1 MISDKTIRK
10 ELFPVHLLTFS
21 LPVMWLIILVVLA
34 LAEAA
39 TINLVSI
46 WFAAGALTA
55 LLVSL
60 FCQNFWIQ
68 LVVFLLVSTLC
79 LALVRPLAQKKFT
92 PHLRP
97 TNLDLL
103 LGQYGVVTEDI
114 DNEAGTGAVYVDGKT
129 WTARSSDGSVIPIGT
144 KVTVE
149 RMEGVKLFVT
159 PERTPCG
166 AK

>member
-1 MISDKTIRK
+1 M
-10 ELFPVHLLTFS
+10 HLLTFS

-114 DNEAGTGAVYVDGKT
+114 DNLAATGQVKVDGQLGMR
-129 WTARSSDGSVIPIGT
+129 WRNPFPLAASFRFCAS
-144 KVTVE
+144 KV
-149 RMEGVKLFVT
+149 
-159 PERTPCG
+159 
-166 AK
+166 

>member
-1 MISDKTIRK
+1 M
-10 ELFPVHLLTFS
+10 HLLTFS

-46 WFAAGALTA
+46 WFAAGALAA

-68 LVVFLLVSTLC
+68 LVLFILVSTLC

-103 LGQYGVVTEDI
+103 LGQDAVVTEDI
-114 DNEAGTGAVYVDGKT
+114 DNLASTGQVKVGGQI
-129 WTARSSDGSVIPIGT
+129 WTARNEVEEPIPAGT
-144 KVTVE
+144 IVQVL
-149 RMEGVKLFVT
+149 RIEGVKIIVRVKDSAV
-159 PERTPCG
+159 ES
-166 AK
+166 

>member
-1 MISDKTIRK
+1 M
-10 ELFPVHLLTFS
+10 HLLTFS

-68 LVVFLLVSTLC
+68 LVVFLLV
-79 LALVRPLAQKKFT
+79 AQKKFT

-114 DNEAGTGAVYVDGKT
+114 DNLAATGQVKVDGQI
-129 WTARSSDGSVIPIGT
+129 WTARNEVEEPIPAGSIVQVLRI
-144 KVTVE
+144 
-149 RMEGVKLFVT
+149 EGVKIIVQVKDSVS
-159 PERTPCG
+159 ES
-166 AK
+166 

>member
-55 LLVSL
+55 LLISL
-60 FCQNFWIQ
+60 F
-68 LVVFLLVSTLC
+68 
-79 LALVRPLAQKKFT
+79 
-92 PHLRP
+92 
-97 TNLDLL
+97 
-103 LGQYGVVTEDI
+103 
-114 DNEAGTGAVYVDGKT
+114 
-129 WTARSSDGSVIPIGT
+129 
-144 KVTVE
+144 
-149 RMEGVKLFVT
+149 
-159 PERTPCG
+159 
-166 AK
+166 

>member
-1 MISDKTIRK
+1 MIGEKAIRK

-114 DNEAGTGAVYVDGKT
+114 DNLAATGQA
-129 WTARSSDGSVIPIGT
+129 ASFRFCAS
-144 KVTVE
+144 KV
-149 RMEGVKLFVT
+149 
-159 PERTPCG
+159 
-166 AK
+166 

>member
-1 MISDKTIRK
+1 M
-10 ELFPVHLLTFS
+10 HLLTFS

-103 LGQYGVVTEDI
+103 LGQYGVVTEDDCVI
-114 DNEAGTGAVYVDGKT
+114 IEPTQKDLENQGFVAG
-129 WTARSSDGSVIPIGT
+129 SIC
-144 KVTVE
+144 
-149 RMEGVKLFVT
+149 F
-159 PERTPCG
+159 
-166 AK
+166 

>member
-1 MISDKTIRK
+1 M
-10 ELFPVHLLTFS
+10 HLLTFS

-79 LALVRPLAQKKFT
+79 L
-92 PHLRP
+92 HWYGHWLR
-97 TNLDLL
+97 
-103 LGQYGVVTEDI
+103 
-114 DNEAGTGAVYVDGKT
+114 
-129 WTARSSDGSVIPIGT
+129 RSS
-144 KVTVE
+144 
-149 RMEGVKLFVT
+149 R
-159 PERTPCG
+159 RTCVPQIWICS
-166 AK
+166 

>member
-1 MISDKTIRK
+1 MIGEKAIRK

-114 DNEAGTGAVYVDGKT
+114 DNLAATGEGR
-129 WTARSSDGSVIPIGT
+129 WTDLDSS
-144 KVTVE
+144 E
-149 RMEGVKLFVT
+149 
-159 PERTPCG
+159 
-166 AK
+166 

>member
-1 MISDKTIRK
+1 M
-10 ELFPVHLLTFS
+10 HLLTFS

-68 LVVFLLVSTLC
+68 LVVFLFVSTLC

-114 DNEAGTGAVYVDGKT
+114 DNLAATGQVKVDGQI
-129 WTARSSDGSVIPIGT
+129 WTARNEVEEPIPAGSIVQVLRI
-144 KVTVE
+144 
-149 RMEGVKLFVT
+149 EGVKIIVRVKDSVS
-159 PERTPCG
+159 ES
-166 AK
+166 

>member
-1 MISDKTIRK
+1 M
-10 ELFPVHLLTFS
+10 HLLTFS

-55 LLVSL
+55 LLISL

-92 PHLRP
+92 PHLHP

-103 LGQYGVVTEDI
+103 LGQYAVVTEDI
-114 DNEAGTGAVYVDGKT
+114 DNLAATGQVKVDGQI
-129 WTARSSDGSVIPIGT
+129 WTARNEVEEPIPAGSIVQVLRI
-144 KVTVE
+144 
-149 RMEGVKLFVT
+149 EGVKIIVRVKDSVS
-159 PERTPCG
+159 ES
-166 AK
+166 

>member
-1 MISDKTIRK
+1 M
-10 ELFPVHLLTFS
+10 HLLTFS

-103 LGQYGVVTEDI
+103 LGQYGQVK
-114 DNEAGTGAVYVDGKT
+114 VDGQI
-129 WTARSSDGSVIPIGT
+129 WTARNEVEEPIPAGSIVQVLRI
-144 KVTVE
+144 
-149 RMEGVKLFVT
+149 EGVKIIV
-159 PERTPCG
+159 R
-166 AK
+166 AKDSVSES

>member
-1 MISDKTIRK
+1 M
-10 ELFPVHLLTFS
+10 HLLTFS

-114 DNEAGTGAVYVDGKT
+114 DNLAATSLSLQKT
-129 WTARSSDGSVIPIGT
+129 QKVNWQISLSPPNNGVNFSVPFSTNG
-144 KVTVE
+144 
-149 RMEGVKLFVT
+149 
-159 PERTPCG
+159 
-166 AK
+166 

>member
-1 MISDKTIRK
+1 M
-10 ELFPVHLLTFS
+10 HLLTFS

-46 WFAAGALTA
+46 WFAAALTA

-114 DNEAGTGAVYVDGKT
+114 DNLAATGQVKVDGQI
-129 WTARSSDGSVIPIGT
+129 WTARNEVEEPIPAGSIVQVLRI
-144 KVTVE
+144 
-149 RMEGVKLFVT
+149 EGVKIIVRVKDSVS
-159 PERTPCG
+159 ES
-166 AK
+166 

>member
-1 MISDKTIRK
+1 M
-10 ELFPVHLLTFS
+10 HLLTFS

-46 WFAAGALTA
+46 WFAAGALVA

-68 LVVFLLVSTLC
+68 LVLFILVSTLC

-103 LGQYGVVTEDI
+103 LGQDAVVTEDI
-114 DNEAGTGAVYVDGKT
+114 DNLASTGQVKVGGQI
-129 WTARSSDGSVIPIGT
+129 WTARNEVEVPIPAGT
-144 KVTVE
+144 IVQVL
-149 RMEGVKLFVT
+149 RIEGVKIIVRVKDSAV
-159 PERTPCG
+159 ES
-166 AK
+166 

>member
-1 MISDKTIRK
+1 M
-10 ELFPVHLLTFS
+10 HLLTFS

-46 WFAAGALTA
+46 WFAAGALVA

-68 LVVFLLVSTLC
+68 LVLFILVSTLC

-103 LGQYGVVTEDI
+103 LGQDAVVTEDI
-114 DNEAGTGAVYVDGKT
+114 DNLASTGQVKVGGQI
-129 WTARSSDGSVIPIGT
+129 WTARNEVEEPIPAGT
-144 KVTVE
+144 IVQVL
-149 RMEGVKLFVT
+149 RIEGVKIIVRVKDSAV
-159 PERTPCG
+159 ES
-166 AK
+166 

>member
-1 MISDKTIRK
+1 MIGEKAIRK

-68 LVVFLLVSTLC
+68 LVVFLVSTLC

-114 DNEAGTGAVYVDGKT
+114 DNLAATGQVKVDGQI
-129 WTARSSDGSVIPIGT
+129 WTARNEVEEPIPAGSIVQVLRI
-144 KVTVE
+144 
-149 RMEGVKLFVT
+149 EGVKIIV
-159 PERTPCG
+159 R
-166 AK
+166 AKDSVSES

>member
-1 MISDKTIRK
+1 M
-10 ELFPVHLLTFS
+10 HLLTFS

-55 LLVSL
+55 LLISL

-79 LALVRPLAQKKFT
+79 LALVLA
-92 PHLRP
+92 
-97 TNLDLL
+97 
-103 LGQYGVVTEDI
+103 
-114 DNEAGTGAVYVDGKT
+114 AGPEEVYP
-129 WTARSSDGSVIPIGT
+129 APPSHQP
-144 KVTVE
+144 
-149 RMEGVKLFVT
+149 
-159 PERTPCG
+159 
-166 AK
+166 

>member
-1 MISDKTIRK
+1 M
-10 ELFPVHLLTFS
+10 HLLTFS

-114 DNEAGTGAVYVDGKT
+114 DNLAATGQVKVDGQISGQLGMR
-129 WTARSSDGSVIPIGT
+129 WRNPFPLAASFRFCAS
-144 KVTVE
+144 KV
-149 RMEGVKLFVT
+149 
-159 PERTPCG
+159 
-166 AK
+166 

>member
-1 MISDKTIRK
+1 M
-10 ELFPVHLLTFS
+10 HLLTFS

-114 DNEAGTGAVYVDGKT
+114 DNLAATGQVK
-129 WTARSSDGSVIPIGT
+129 GSGQLGMRWRNPFPLAASFRFCAS
-144 KVTVE
+144 KV
-149 RMEGVKLFVT
+149 
-159 PERTPCG
+159 
-166 AK
+166 

>member
-1 MISDKTIRK
+1 M
-10 ELFPVHLLTFS
+10 HLLTFS

-46 WFAAGALTA
+46 WFAAGALVA
-55 LLVSL
+55 LLDSL

-68 LVVFLLVSTLC
+68 LVLFILVSALC

-103 LGQYGVVTEDI
+103 LGQDAVVTEDI
-114 DNEAGTGAVYVDGKT
+114 DNLAATGQVKVGGQT
-129 WTARSSDGSVIPIGT
+129 WTARNEVEEPIPAGSIVQVLRI
-144 KVTVE
+144 
-149 RMEGVKLFVT
+149 EGVKIIVRVKDSAA
-159 PERTPCG
+159 ES
-166 AK
+166 

>member
-1 MISDKTIRK
+1 M
-10 ELFPVHLLTFS
+10 HLLTFS

-46 WFAAGALTA
+46 WFAAGALVA

-68 LVVFLLVSTLC
+68 LVLFILVSALC

-103 LGQYGVVTEDI
+103 LGQDAVVTEDI
-114 DNEAGTGAVYVDGKT
+114 DNLASTGQVKVGGQI
-129 WTARSSDGSVIPIGT
+129 WTARNEVEEPIPAGT
-144 KVTVE
+144 IVQVL
-149 RMEGVKLFVT
+149 RIEGVKIIV
-159 PERTPCG
+159 RVKDS
-166 AK
+166 AVVS

>member
-1 MISDKTIRK
+1 M
-10 ELFPVHLLTFS
+10 HLLTFS

-34 LAEAA
+34 LAEAG

-46 WFAAGALTA
+46 WFAAGALVA

-68 LVVFLLVSTLC
+68 LVLFILVSTLC

-103 LGQYGVVTEDI
+103 LGQDAVVTEDI
-114 DNEAGTGAVYVDGKT
+114 DNLASTGQVKVGGQI
-129 WTARSSDGSVIPIGT
+129 WTARNEVEVPIPAGT
-144 KVTVE
+144 IVQVL
-149 RMEGVKLFVT
+149 RIEGVKIIVRVKDSAV
-159 PERTPCG
+159 ES
-166 AK
+166 

>member
-1 MISDKTIRK
+1 M
-10 ELFPVHLLTFS
+10 HLLTFS

-34 LAEAA
+34 CIPLIIFVERAQRRIPAA

-55 LLVSL
+55 LLISL

-103 LGQYGVVTEDI
+103 LGQYAVVTEDI
-114 DNEAGTGAVYVDGKT
+114 DNLAATGQVKVDGQI
-129 WTARSSDGSVIPIGT
+129 WTARNEVEEPIPAGSIVQVLRI
-144 KVTVE
+144 
-149 RMEGVKLFVT
+149 EGVKIIVRVKDSVS
-159 PERTPCG
+159 ES
-166 AK
+166 

>member
-1 MISDKTIRK
+1 M
-10 ELFPVHLLTFS
+10 HLLTFS

-68 LVVFLLVSTLC
+68 LVVFLLVSTLR
-79 LALVRPLAQKKFT
+79 ASHRET
-92 PHLRP
+92 P
-97 TNLDLL
+97 
-103 LGQYGVVTEDI
+103 
-114 DNEAGTGAVYVDGKT
+114 ASA
-129 WTARSSDGSVIPIGT
+129 
-144 KVTVE
+144 
-149 RMEGVKLFVT
+149 
-159 PERTPCG
+159 TPCCSRRVFCCG
-166 AK
+166 